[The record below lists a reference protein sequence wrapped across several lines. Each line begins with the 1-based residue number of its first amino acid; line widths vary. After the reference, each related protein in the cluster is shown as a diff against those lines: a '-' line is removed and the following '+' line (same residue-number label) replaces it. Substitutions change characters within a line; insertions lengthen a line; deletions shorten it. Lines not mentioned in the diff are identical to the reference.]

1 MIETYLYQRMTSL
14 LAEAEKTEKLLRD
27 QLKLN
32 EMLFD
37 LFKYQAETVKEL
49 LEYALDHMLTLFCG
63 KMGFLI
69 LYDEAFHHYDWNNC
83 ATRNL
88 KGLRAKEDNGISRLK
103 RSGVL
108 EQLVGENQPW
118 LLADVEGNS
127 SGIGWLARS
136 CPGTCHFLLAPYL
149 DENQVVALVGI
160 GSSDRIY
167 EDSDLLMIQ
176 TYLSNLYHM
185 VEQKRTDLIQKE
197 KKQEMVYL
205 SYHDPLTGMYNRRFL
220 EEELA
225 RHNTRRNLPISLVF
239 ADVNG
244 LKMIND
250 TFGHERGDELI
261 RLAAEVIKG
270 CCREDDL
277 AARVG
282 GDEFVILLPRTKK
295 SEAMQ
300 IIGRIQDLCLKKSTR
315 LGPLSIS
322 MGCETRETLETDVL
336 EVLRQAETQMY
347 HQKIQDAG
355 EYRSSI
361 QDAILASLQRQSKA
375 FRAHAQRVI
384 QLALGLGKAC
394 SLSEQEL
401 GCLGVASR
409 YHDIG
414 FLSME
419 SKLWG
424 KSGKLTREDW
434 SEIRRHPEIGYRLV
448 SILQEGSQVG
458 ETILAHHEWW
468 NGEGYP
474 KGLRGADI
482 PLTARILSIAEAFDA
497 MTHSRSLECSLSE
510 EAALEELKRGS
521 GTQFDPSLVELFD
534 LIYRQTTIS
543 NDSTK
548 EDSNEKEAS

>member
-1 MIETYLYQRMTSL
+1 MSETYLYQRMTSL
-14 LAEAEKTEKLLRD
+14 LAEAEETEKLLRD

-49 LEYALDHMLTLFCG
+49 LEYALDHILTLLCDR
-63 KMGFLI
+63 MGFLI
-69 LYDEAFHHYDWNNC
+69 LYDEIGHHYDWSNC
-83 ATRNL
+83 VTRNL
-88 KGLRAKEDNGISRLK
+88 KGLRAKRDNGIQRLK

-108 EQLVGENQPW
+108 EELLRERKPL
-118 LLADVEGNS
+118 LLADVEGES

-136 CPGTCHFLLAPYL
+136 SPGTRHFLLVPYL
-149 DENQVVALVGI
+149 QENQVVALVGI
-160 GSSDRIY
+160 GSRDGSY
-167 EDSDLLMIQ
+167 ENSDLLMIQ

-185 VEQKRTDLIQKE
+185 VEQKRADLIQKE
-197 KKQEMVYL
+197 KKQEMIYL
-205 SYHDPLTGMYNRRFL
+205 SYHDPLTGMYNRRFF

-225 RHNTRRNLPISLVF
+225 RLNTRRNLPISLVF

-244 LKMIND
+244 LKLIND
-250 TFGHERGDELI
+250 TFGHERGDALI

-300 IIGRIQDLCLKKSTR
+300 IIGRIQDLCLQKSIG
-315 LGPLSIS
+315 LGSLSIS
-322 MGCETRETLETDVL
+322 MGCETRETMETEVL
-336 EVLRQAETQMY
+336 EVLRQAENQMY

-355 EYRSSI
+355 EYRSRI
-361 QDAILASLQRQSKA
+361 QDAILTSLQRQSKA

-384 QLALGLGKAC
+384 QLALGLGLAC
-394 SLSEQEL
+394 SLPEQDL
-401 GCLGVASR
+401 TYLGVACC

-414 FLSME
+414 FLSIE
-419 SKLWG
+419 PKHWG
-424 KSGKLTREDW
+424 KSSKLTREDW

-458 ETILAHHEWW
+458 EIILAHHEWW

-474 KGLRGADI
+474 KGIQGADI
-482 PLTARILSIAEAFDA
+482 PLPARILSIAEAFDS
-497 MTHSRSLECSLSE
+497 MTHSRSRGGSLSE
-510 EAALEELKRGS
+510 KEALEELKRGS
-521 GTQFDPSLVELFD
+521 GAQFDPSLVELFNVT
-534 LIYRQTTIS
+534 YRQTTIS
-543 NDSTK
+543 NDATK
-548 EDSNEKEAS
+548 EDHNDKETP